1 MYIQNE
7 YTKILLDI
15 PCSGCNSGQE
25 ATLSAL
31 NRELRLAVKTKKARA
46 MMPLLLVDADI
57 VLVLLHSPP
66 DKLTAAIIIIIR
78 YNWFFSLS

>member
-1 MYIQNE
+1 
-7 YTKILLDI
+7 
-15 PCSGCNSGQE
+15 
-25 ATLSAL
+25 
-31 NRELRLAVKTKKARA
+31 